1 MVELIP
7 VECIGRDV
15 CNTDG
20 NKLQPGS
27 SQFQCQPLGPDSP
40 TMNVLCYLPELDRFN
55 ATQPPFVVMH
65 GMKRDAQNY
74 FDALMNT
81 GEPQRLGVFLVV
93 PNFSEELFPGKS
105 GYNFGNIFN
114 KNPEKWKKNHDG

>member
-1 MVELIP
+1 
-7 VECIGRDV
+7 
-15 CNTDG
+15 
-20 NKLQPGS
+20 
-27 SQFQCQPLGPDSP
+27 
-40 TMNVLCYLPELDRFN
+40 MNVLCYLPALGRFN

-65 GMKRDAQNY
+65 GKKRDAQNY

-105 GYNFGNIFN
+105 YSFGNIFN
-114 KNPEKWKKNHDG
+114 KNPEKWKKNHDGKLPKLASHDKWAFTALEHAV